1 MLLQHLNDF
10 ADSRELLDN
19 LAFKP
24 KAVRW
29 IITLDTMGNLV
40 GQGPV
45 ETEGE
50 RNRGKKFDCPQTTR
64 PKNAGGVAEFMAD
77 GITAMFGL
85 DTNPEQLMSETEK
98 KRKDRNEN
106 NLRKYDDF
114 WAQIEQAHE
123 KTLSPTLK
131 TLLAFKPEPGQ
142 MPSFLR
148 WGISSEAKPKEK
160 PAWWITKA
168 DGGEVKLG
176 PDHFSFR
183 VEEQLLLEDEIHIR
197 PFWRK
202 RVADDLAEAEES
214 AKRGVCL
221 ITGEQDVPIAHTHT
235 PMITGL
241 PKPARGTGSGIV
253 GFDKPAFQSY
263 GFEKSYN
270 ASSSISASKNYLLA
284 LQYLSSRED
293 HWLEVGPAWL
303 CFWAVETDEASSLFS
318 RLLRE
323 PYPLTV
329 KKFMTS
335 PWSGLLHRPPETDRF
350 IAVALTAAGPRII
363 VKDWLQITLGEA
375 VKNFQIWFHDLDIQ
389 IIAWSNVENDST
401 NAPLSVR
408 RLACTTLRPDS
419 KGQFDY
425 DKLKPNLMAQL
436 YRAALTGSAPSIT
449 LLNPLLERLQANV
462 AKEGTKA
469 LYDQSRFA
477 LLRLIVNRH
486 HRNRKELNMEIPS
499 DVPAKTDDPAYNS
512 GRLLSVLNS
521 LQRSAHDGK
530 LQGASIAERYYGSA
544 STNPNAAFS
553 ILWRLHQHHL
563 KKLRQKGEKGQ
574 KAAYR
579 IRENITEICSQIT
592 PTTPGQ
598 PPQLPRVFMLI
609 EQARFALGFYH
620 QEAARAEAV
629 RLWKEKQQAA
639 GKPDSEEDIPGE
651 DLFADHSI

>member
-10 ADSRELLDN
+10 ATSRKLLDN

-29 IITLDTMGNLV
+29 IITLDRMGNIV
-40 GQGPV
+40 GRGPV

-50 RNRGKKFDCPQTTR
+50 RNRGKEFDCPQTTR
-64 PKNAGGVAEFMAD
+64 PKVTGGVAEFMAD
-77 GITAMFGL
+77 SITAVFRL
-85 DTNPEQLMSETEK
+85 DTNPEQSMSDK
-98 KRKDRNEN
+98 KRKDQDTN
-106 NLRKYDDF
+106 NRRKYDDF
-114 WAQIEQAHE
+114 WMQIEQAHE
-123 KTLSPTLK
+123 ITQSPTIDP
-131 TLLAFKPEPGQ
+131 LLLFKPEPGQ
-142 MPSFLR
+142 VPSFLR
-148 WGISSEAKPKEK
+148 WGISSDAKPKEK

-168 DGGEVKLG
+168 DGGEAKLG
-176 PDHFSFR
+176 PDNFSFR
-183 VEEQLLLEDEIHIR
+183 VEGQLLIEDEIHIR

-202 RVADDLAEAEES
+202 QVADDLAAAEES

-221 ITGEQDVPIAHTHT
+221 ITGEQDVPIARTHT

-241 PKPARGTGSGIV
+241 PKPAKGTGSGIV

-293 HWLEVGPAWL
+293 HWLQVGPAWL

-318 RLLRE
+318 SLLRN
-323 PYPLTV
+323 PDPLTV

-335 PWSGLLHRPPETDRF
+335 PWSGLLKIPPESDRF
-350 IAVALTAAGPRII
+350 IAVSLTAAGPRII
-363 VKDWLQITLGEA
+363 VKDWLQITLVEA
-375 VKNFQIWFHDLDIQ
+375 VKNFQIWFRDLDIQ
-389 IIAWSNVENDST
+389 IIAWGDVENDST
-401 NAPLSVR
+401 NAPLSVS
-408 RLACTTLRPDS
+408 RLACTTLRPNN
-419 KGQFDY
+419 KGCFDY
-425 DKLKPNLMAQL
+425 NKLKPNLMAQL
-436 YRAALTGSAPSIT
+436 YRAALTGSTPSIT
-449 LLNPLLERLQANV
+449 LLKPLLERLQVNV
-462 AKEGTKA
+462 SKKGTKA

-499 DVPAKTDDPAYNS
+499 NVPAKTDDPAYNS

-574 KAAYR
+574 RAAHR
-579 IRENITEICSQIT
+579 IRENITEICSRIT
-592 PTTPGQ
+592 PTTPSQ
-598 PPQLPRVFMLI
+598 PPQLPRVFMII

-639 GKPDSEEDIPGE
+639 GKPDSDEDVLEE
-651 DLFADHSI
+651 DLFTDHPI